1 MTISGDDTRVSTPDS
16 HSLVVPPGLP
26 ADTRLDRFMAENAG
40 ILSRSRAQSLI
51 EGAHVRINGLAVTKP
66 RHPVRPGDV
75 LTWRMPETRP
85 AEALAQDIPLDV
97 LYEDDQLAVLVK
109 PSGLVVHPAAGN
121 PDGTLVNALLHR
133 FGGMSSIG
141 GVERPGIVH
150 RLDKETSGLMV
161 VARTDASH
169 HSLAAQFA
177 GREVTKIYLAV
188 VHGQPRPP
196 AGEIRTW
203 MGRHPVNRQKR
214 AVLPEGEGKPA
225 STDFSTLFTLQAGPA
240 PTSLVRCHLHTGRTH
255 QIRVHLHHLGHAI
268 LGDPMYGNPRRE
280 PRAPRLMLHACALAF
295 RHPGDNRALAFHAE
309 PPVEFLPW
317 RPDEGWPTE

>member
-1 MTISGDDTRVSTPDS
+1 
-16 HSLVVPPGLP
+16 
-26 ADTRLDRFMAENAG
+26 
-40 ILSRSRAQSLI
+40 LI
-51 EGAHVRINGLAVTKP
+51 EEGHVRINGAPVTKP
-66 RHPVRPGDV
+66 RHPVKPGDV
-75 LTWRMPETRP
+75 VTWWIPAARP
-85 AEALAQDIPLDV
+85 AETIAQDIPLDV
-97 LYEDDQLAVLVK
+97 LHEDAHLAVLVK

-161 VARTDASH
+161 VARDDATH
-169 HSLAAQFA
+169 QALAAQFA
-177 GREVTKIYLAV
+177 NRGVRKIYLAV

-196 AGEIRTW
+196 AGQIRTW

-214 AVLPEGEGKPA
+214 AVLPEGDGKPA
-225 STDFSTLFTLQAGPA
+225 ATDFSTLAVVQAGPA

-255 QIRVHLHHLGHAI
+255 QIRVHLHHLGHPI
-268 LGDPMYGNPRRE
+268 LGDPLYGNPRRE
-280 PRAPRLMLHACALAF
+280 PRAGRLMLHAFALTFLHPADGRVMAF
-295 RHPGDNRALAFHAE
+295 KAP

-317 RPDEGWPTE
+317 QPDGGWPED